1 MELKELTVEKLTDQC
16 RDLDRKYELLRAEYE
31 QSKDLYSAM
40 PSFENHEKLHDVHD
54 RLIRCL
60 EELSDSQNKL
70 IEAYWSYFGVR
81 HWQFKAIKDGSG
93 IMRA

>member
-1 MELKELTVEKLTDQC
+1 MELKEVTVERLTSQC
-16 RDLDRKYELLRAEYE
+16 RDLGKKYELLRVDYE
-31 QSKDLYSAM
+31 QIKDLYSSK
-40 PSFENHEKLHDVHD
+40 PSFENHKKLHAIHSM
-54 RLIRCL
+54 LIQCL

-81 HWQFKAIKDGSG
+81 HWQFRSVRTESG

>member
-1 MELKELTVEKLTDQC
+1 MELKEVTVERLTSQC
-16 RDLDRKYELLRAEYE
+16 RDLDRKYELLRVDYE
-31 QSKDLYSAM
+31 QIKDLYSSM
-40 PSFENHEKLHDVHD
+40 PSLENHKKLHVIHS
-54 RLIRCL
+54 RLIQCL

-81 HWQFKAIKDGSG
+81 HWQFRSVKPGSG